1 MSSQTLTFK
10 PVNFS
15 QASFKK
21 APIVSLQG
29 MPVLLFNQQHLTL
42 LEALEQKKVKI
53 FSECRSG
60 FCGQCKT
67 KVKSGS
73 VTYIKEPLVELEADE
88 CLPCC
93 CIPDGDIDLALS
105 AEGAEVVV
113 RVATPQPTITPGV
126 NSEVVSANTQ
136 VQD

>member
-1 MSSQTLTFK
+1 MSFQTLTFK
-10 PVNFS
+10 PANFS

-42 LEALEQKKVKI
+42 LEALEQKRVKI

-60 FCGQCKT
+60 YCGQCKT
-67 KVKSGS
+67 KVKSGK
-73 VTYIKEPLVELEADE
+73 VTYIREPLVSLEADE

-93 CIPDGDIDLALS
+93 CAPDGDIDLALS
-105 AEGAEVVV
+105 AEGAEMVV
-113 RVATPQPTITPGV
+113 RMP
-126 NSEVVSANTQ
+126 SDKSAVTKGI
-136 VQD
+136 

>member
-1 MSSQTLTFK
+1 MTFK

-29 MPVLLFNQQHLTL
+29 MPVLLFNQQHQTL
-42 LEALEQKKVKI
+42 LEALEQKKVKV

-60 FCGQCKT
+60 YCGQCKT
-67 KVKSGS
+67 KVKRGTVS
-73 VTYIKEPLVELEADE
+73 YIREPLVTLEDDE

-93 CIPDGDIDLALS
+93 CVPDGDIDLALS
-105 AEGAEVVV
+105 AEGAEVVG
-113 RVATPQPTITPGV
+113 RTANLKADMSPAI
-126 NSEVVSANTQ
+126 NSEVISSANSP
-136 VQD
+136 VQG

>member
-1 MSSQTLTFK
+1 MPLLMKTSLQTLTFK
-10 PVNFS
+10 PVSFS

-29 MPVLLFNQQHLTL
+29 QPVLLFNQQQQTL
-42 LEALEQKKVKI
+42 LEALEQKRVST

-67 KVKSGS
+67 KVISGS
-73 VTYIKEPLVELEADE
+73 VSYITEPLVSLEADE

-93 CIPDGDIDLALS
+93 CVPETDIDLDLS
-105 AEGAEVVV
+105 VDGAEVVV
-113 RVATPQPTITPGV
+113 RAPKHNQHQA
-126 NSEVVSANTQ
+126 SEPVE
-136 VQD
+136 

>member
-1 MSSQTLTFK
+1 MQTSLLILTFK

-21 APIVSLQG
+21 APIVSLKG
-29 MPVLLFNQQHLTL
+29 VPVLLFNQQHQTL

-60 FCGQCKT
+60 YCGQCKT
-67 KVKSGS
+67 KVLSGS
-73 VTYIKEPLVELEADE
+73 VTYLNDPLVTLEADE

-105 AEGAEVVV
+105 AEGAEVVM
-113 RVATPQPTITPGV
+113 RVASPTKVEST
-126 NSEVVSANTQ
+126 EVKSVVPQ
-136 VQD
+136 VQG

>member
-1 MSSQTLTFK
+1 MSSLTLTFK

-73 VTYIKEPLVELEADE
+73 VAYIKEPLVELEADE

-93 CIPDGDIDLALS
+93 CVPDGDIDLALS

-113 RVATPQPTITPGV
+113 RVASPKSQV
-126 NSEVVSANTQ
+126 NNDSLSDNPATQ
-136 VQD
+136 N

>member
-1 MSSQTLTFK
+1 MSSLILTYK
-10 PVNFS
+10 PQDFS

-60 FCGQCKT
+60 YCGQCKT
-67 KVKSGS
+67 KLTSGK
-73 VTYIKEPLVELEADE
+73 VRYVREPLVSLEVDE

-93 CIPDGDIDLALS
+93 CTPDGDIDLALS
-105 AEGAEVVV
+105 TNGAEIVV
-113 RVATPQPTITPGV
+113 RAPSDK
-126 NSEVVSANTQ
+126 SEVTEGI
-136 VQD
+136 

>member
-1 MSSQTLTFK
+1 MMMSSLTLTFK
-10 PVNFS
+10 SQNFS
-15 QASFKK
+15 QARFKK

-29 MPVLLFNQQHLTL
+29 MPVLLFTEQHISL
-42 LEALEQKKVKI
+42 LEALELKKVKI

-67 KVKSGS
+67 KVKSGKVS
-73 VTYIKEPLVELEADE
+73 YFHEPLVTLEQDE

-93 CIPDGDIDLALS
+93 CIPEEDIDLVLS

-113 RVATPQPTITPGV
+113 RAPAQQSPTTKAI
-126 NSEVVSANTQ
+126 
-136 VQD
+136 

>member
-1 MSSQTLTFK
+1 MQTSLLTLTFK

-21 APIVSLQG
+21 APIVSLKG
-29 MPVLLFNQQHLTL
+29 VPVLLFNQQHQTL

-60 FCGQCKT
+60 YCGQCKT
-67 KVKSGS
+67 KVLSGS
-73 VTYIKEPLVELEADE
+73 VTYLNDPLVTLEADE

-93 CIPDGDIDLALS
+93 CMPDGDLDLALS
-105 AEGAEVVV
+105 AEGAEVVM
-113 RVATPQPTITPGV
+113 RVASPTKVESTEAT
-126 NSEVVSANTQ
+126 SVVPQ
-136 VQD
+136 VQG

>member
-1 MSSQTLTFK
+1 MPLLMKTSLQTLTFK
-10 PVNFS
+10 PVSFS

-29 MPVLLFNQQHLTL
+29 QPVLLFNQQQQTL
-42 LEALEQKKVKI
+42 LEALEQKRVNT

-67 KVKSGS
+67 KVISGS
-73 VTYIKEPLVELEADE
+73 VSYITEPLVTLEADE

-93 CIPDGDIDLALS
+93 CVPETDIDLDLS
-105 AEGAEVVV
+105 VDGAEVVV
-113 RVATPQPTITPGV
+113 RAPKHNQHQA
-126 NSEVVSANTQ
+126 SEPVE
-136 VQD
+136 

>member
-1 MSSQTLTFK
+1 MTMSSQTLTFK
-10 PVNFS
+10 SVTFS

-29 MPVLLFNQQHLTL
+29 MPVLLFNQQHQTL

-67 KVKSGS
+67 KVKSGK
-73 VTYIKEPLVELEADE
+73 VTYIKEPLVSLEADE

-93 CIPDGDIDLALS
+93 CIPESDIDLALS

-113 RVATPQPTITPGV
+113 RAASPKPVINSESISATPSVPG
-126 NSEVVSANTQ
+126 
-136 VQD
+136 

>member
-1 MSSQTLTFK
+1 MKMSFLTLTFK

-29 MPVLLFNQQHLTL
+29 QPVLLFNQQHLTL
-42 LEALEQKKVKI
+42 LEALEQKKVST
-53 FSECRSG
+53 FSECRNG

-67 KVKSGS
+67 KIISGS
-73 VTYIKEPLVELEADE
+73 VSYITEPLVTLEVDE

-93 CIPDGDIDLALS
+93 CVPDTDIDLDLS
-105 AEGAEVVV
+105 VDGAEIVV
-113 RVATPQPTITPGV
+113 RATKHKQHQA
-126 NSEVVSANTQ
+126 SESVE
-136 VQD
+136 